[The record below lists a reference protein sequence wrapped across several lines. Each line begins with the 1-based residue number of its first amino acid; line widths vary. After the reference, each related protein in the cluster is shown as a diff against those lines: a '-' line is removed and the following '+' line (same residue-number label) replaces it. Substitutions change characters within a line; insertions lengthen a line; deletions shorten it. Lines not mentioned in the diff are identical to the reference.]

1 MKKLDLATAL
11 GLSAGLG
18 FILLGNH
25 LEGGHLSAIVQPTAA
40 LIVFGGTLGAVLVSF
55 PMNQFM
61 AAVKG
66 MTKLFGDDGHDPQ
79 ALIDEIAEQAKIA
92 RRDGLLALE
101 ETVKHLKDPFLKKSL
116 DMVVSGFDSKTLQET
131 LDLALAEQDEQGEAP
146 AKVFEAAGG
155 YSPTIGILGAVLGLI
170 HVMQN
175 LDDPSKL
182 GTGIAVAFVATI
194 YGVASANLVFLPAAN
209 KLKLKHRE
217 HMRLCEMTQA
227 GVLALQQG
235 QSPRLIADRLAVF
248 VGDGHSKPSLSA
260 GGAQAEKSTKA
271 AA

>member
-1 MKKLDLATAL
+1 MKKFDMATLL
-11 GLSAGLG
+11 GLSSGLG
-18 FILLGNH
+18 FILVGNH
-25 LEGGHLSAIVQPTAA
+25 LEGGHLSSIIQPTAA

-55 PMNQFM
+55 PLNQFM
-61 AAVKG
+61 AGVKALRN
-66 MTKLFGDDGHDPQ
+66 LFGDEGHDPQ

-116 DMVVSGFDSKTLQET
+116 DMVVAGFDSKTLQET

-155 YSPTIGILGAVLGLI
+155 YSPTIGIVGAVLGLI
-170 HVMQN
+170 HVMSN
-175 LDDPSKL
+175 LSDVSKV
-182 GTGIAVAFVATI
+182 GAGIAVAFVATI
-194 YGVASANLVFLPAAN
+194 YGVASANLLFLPAAN
-209 KLKLKHRE
+209 KLKIKHRE

-248 VGDGHSKPSLSA
+248 VGAGHGKPAGSG
-260 GGAQAEKSTKA
+260 GGAAPRQVKA

>member
-1 MKKLDLATAL
+1 VKKLDIASLI
-11 GLSAGLG
+11 GLSSGLG
-18 FILLGNH
+18 FVLLGNH
-25 LEGGHLSAIVQPTAA
+25 LEGGHVSAIIQPTAA

-55 PMNQFM
+55 PMSQFF
-61 AAVKG
+61 AAVKALG
-66 MTKLFGDDGHDPQ
+66 QLFGNDDRDPQ

-101 ETVKHLKDPFLKKSL
+101 GTIKNLHDPFLRKSL
-116 DMVVSGFDSKTLQET
+116 DMVVAGFDSKTLQET
-131 LDLALAEQDEQGEAP
+131 LDLALAEQDEEGEAP

-155 YSPTIGILGAVLGLI
+155 YSPTIGIVGAVLGLI
-170 HVMQN
+170 HVMSN
-175 LDDPSKL
+175 LSDVSKV
-182 GTGIAVAFVATI
+182 GAGIAVAFVATI

-217 HMRLCEMTQA
+217 RMRLCEMTQQ

-248 VGDGHSKPSLSA
+248 LGGKREGEAAPQPSA
-260 GGAQAEKSTKA
+260 KAEKSAKA